1 MALIKETLKTQIE
14 SGLKVIYKAQA
25 AKATQ
30 DGAEKEDPNKV
41 IDEICNKMAEVLSAA
56 IDTYIRS
63 GDIYVKASNITVTSP
78 QGPCSVVPASPAKV
92 E

>member
-1 MALIKETLKTQIE
+1 MALVKETLKAQIE

-25 AKATQ
+25 AKATK
-30 DGAEKEDPNKV
+30 DGAEQEDPNKV
-41 IDEICNKMAEVLSAA
+41 IDEICDKMAKVFSDA

-63 GDIYVKASNITVTSP
+63 GDIYVTSTNITVTSP
-78 QGPCSVVPASPAKV
+78 QGPCSVTPAAPAKV